1 MCEDHD
7 LLIST
12 AEYGETSLYCQQD
25 TDEGARESGYKS
37 WSQEWLRRL
46 FLAWM
51 SEAMSNGDFG
61 MSNSRVRGKVKIF
74 DFYVLRRLPQ
84 QP

>member
-1 MCEDHD
+1 MCEDND

-12 AEYGETSLYCQQD
+12 AAVDSTVNKIRMRGHEIQELD
-25 TDEGARESGYKS
+25 SGLRT
-37 WSQEWLRRL
+37 QEWLRRL

-61 MSNSRVRGKVKIF
+61 MSNSRVRG
-74 DFYVLRRLPQ
+74 
-84 QP
+84 